1 MHTLKYIAQIGLVL
15 ITIQTHSQQ
24 KQLSIGDKLP
34 LLTLPNTINN
44 KSGHLNFADYKGKS
58 IILDFWNQRCAPCI
72 AAFPHLDSLQQ
83 QFDNDIQ
90 LILVNKESK
99 DSTINFFARRKKI
112 KMPSLPMITGDTLLS
127 SMFPSEG
134 YPYHVWIDR
143 NGTISYFSG
152 GYNTTV
158 KHISDFLE
166 GTKLKLKNPTF
177 TKRNDNPAMN
187 TTMQKGLIYYSAI
200 SRCSNE
206 LDIGNVMGEIINEG
220 KAVKLSVNCSSVL
233 DLYKLAFEEKGKYS
247 FAAQYSLNLQV
258 ADKHSYI
265 PPLNNNKMDDWLD
278 NHAFNYQLIVPAAMA
293 NNRFKIMQQDLQRFF
308 DLDAKIEIRKVKSL
322 VLKHTRS
329 MSSSI
334 KPVLLNGDSAFH
346 FINQPLSDLIN
357 FLEGWIAYEYPF
369 INELDEMIL
378 INAIVKAS
386 SVTPLNPSSLMQDL
400 HFSGLELCWEERDM
414 PVLSLSQ
421 KKNQ

>member
-1 MHTLKYIAQIGLVL
+1 MNPLKYIAPIGLVL
-15 ITIQTHSQQ
+15 ITLQTHSQQ

-58 IILDFWNQRCAPCI
+58 IILDFWNHRCVPCL

-152 GYNTTV
+152 GYNTTA

-166 GTKLKLKNPTF
+166 GSKLELKDPTLR
-177 TKRNDNPAMN
+177 KRNDNPAMN

-206 LDIGNVMGEIINEG
+206 LDIGNAMGEIINED

-233 DLYKLAFEEKGKYS
+233 DLYKLAFEEKGKYN
-247 FAAQYSLNLQV
+247 FAAQYSLDLQV
-258 ADKHSYI
+258 SDKYSYTS
-265 PPLNNNKMDDWLD
+265 PPDNNKMDDWLD
-278 NHAFNYQLIVPAAMA
+278 NHAFNYQLIVPVAMA

-322 VLKHTRS
+322 VLKNTIPT
-329 MSSSI
+329 SSSTRR
-334 KPVLLNGDSAFH
+334 VLINGDSAFH
-346 FINQPLSDLIN
+346 FINQPLGDLIN

-369 INELDEMIL
+369 INELNETIL

-386 SVTPLNPSSLMQDL
+386 SVTPLNVSSLMQDL
-400 HFSGLELCWEERDM
+400 HFSGLELCLEVRDM
-414 PVLSLSQ
+414 PVLCLSQ